1 VVKTPFLNN
10 LPVEVQEYK
19 LCLKIVPFE
28 KANSQSKYIL
38 VKLFGAHNLEH
49 IVVLSIF
56 QALFQILRIIFKFDS
71 TGMNQSL
78 ALANCTEN

>member
-1 VVKTPFLNN
+1 MVKTPFLNN

-78 ALANCTEN
+78 GLANCTDN